1 MSTFVV
7 PPTATPVEFRFVAPR
22 PQSIAWLFFGRPK
35 AYRMPLVQNL
45 PQAMKEV
52 LGQSV
57 AGVSQANLDEVNAKR
72 IWDAG
77 LSIIDHYAPGV
88 PARLKDDQLIALVRA
103 WYAASNITMGES
115 SASSTS

>member
-7 PPTATPVEFRFVAPR
+7 PPSTAPVVFAFAAPR
-22 PQSIAWLFFGRPK
+22 PPSVAWLFFGRPRK
-35 AYRMPLVQNL
+35 HQMPLVQNL
-45 PQAMKEV
+45 PGELRAL

-57 AGVSQANLDEVNAKR
+57 AGVSRETLDEASAKR

-77 LSIIDHYAPGV
+77 LAVIDHYAPGV

-103 WYAASNITMGES
+103 WYLASGITMGES